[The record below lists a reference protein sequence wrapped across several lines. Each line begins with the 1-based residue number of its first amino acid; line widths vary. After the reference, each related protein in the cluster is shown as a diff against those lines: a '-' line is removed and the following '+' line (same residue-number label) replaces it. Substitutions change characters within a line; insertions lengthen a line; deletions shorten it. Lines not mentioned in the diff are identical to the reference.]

1 MTAEEMAREKAF
13 EILLRW
19 ARFLDKNAV
28 FLELKLFRTMRF
40 GEFPAFVFSTSARGV
55 WVCVF
60 LCKEGTG
67 GFLAVLFDRP
77 ANKLYPHYSSVED
90 LLVGVAPW

>member
-28 FLELKLFRTMRF
+28 SLELKPFRTMRF

-55 WVCVF
+55 WVCVL

-77 ANKLYPHYSSVED
+77 ANKLYPYCSSVED